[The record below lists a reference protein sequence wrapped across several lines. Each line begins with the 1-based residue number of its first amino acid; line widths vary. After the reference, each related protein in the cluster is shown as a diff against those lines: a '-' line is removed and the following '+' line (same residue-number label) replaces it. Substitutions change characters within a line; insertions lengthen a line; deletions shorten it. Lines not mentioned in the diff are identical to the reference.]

1 MNNQFRRRIYSGWGA
16 FWSDLRLSLA
26 YRKKAR
32 KSDPVS
38 LAFRERL
45 MLVVTEV
52 NGCRYCSYFHAQ
64 VALTSGVPADE
75 LRDLLAGSIPV
86 QTPAFELPA
95 LAYAQHW
102 AERDARPD
110 PDAEDRLRA
119 IYGADGA
126 DAIHSVLRMIR
137 IGNLLGNTGDYWL
150 YWLSFGRLGIRA
162 DERRFAVAE
171 PIPARAQPGG

>member
-16 FWSDLRLSLA
+16 FWSDVRLSLA
-26 YRKKAR
+26 YRQMAR
-32 KSDPVS
+32 QT
-38 LAFRERL
+38 LRER
-45 MLVVTEV
+45 V
-52 NGCRYCSYFHAQ
+52 S
-64 VALTSGVPADE
+64 
-75 LRDLLAGSIPV
+75 
-86 QTPAFELPA
+86 

-119 IYGADGA
+119 IYGADGT

-150 YWLSFGRLGIRA
+150 YRLSFGHLGIRA

-171 PIPARAQPGG
+171 PIPAQAQPGG